1 MAQSKYSKAY
11 EAYQQAVYRDGRN
24 PTFWCSIGVLYYQI
38 NQYRDALDAYSR
50 AIRLNPYISEVWYDL
65 GTLVSLSSV
74 PLLIIIGTKFF
85 NKYESCNNQTADALD
100 AYQRAADLD
109 PSNVHIKARLNLL
122 RSHPQGVTN
131 PHSAPV
137 PQDIHPQH
145 YQAPGVGAPPGVQWG
160 ASAPTVQAPTP
171 GGNNQEWNRRLAE
184 IQPPQLQPPN
194 PYDQREAVRPP
205 PPPRPLSPLRQEQM
219 TQYREPH
226 RHTPIRRASPPP
238 PLNHGIPSSYPG
250 PQNLSQPPPTTQKEA
265 LRINNPNYQRDR
277 DVLPLNGPTGP
288 NGPNSSNG
296 PGGPNGPN
304 GSNGVHVASGPIPPY
319 GRGNSPPPEIRP
331 IADERAPPSPGP
343 GYPYHYQHQTNPS
356 QTGGILAGA
365 PPPAAALAAAEAAAR
380 EREERPSTGGFKRIH
395 EPDEDFKLMHKVPA
409 NGDARSRL
417 GDLHHRRTSP
427 DNRKPSPR
435 ARPSPPIV
443 RTSSPPVPVRRRQT
457 SLDRHEDQRRADE
470 NYHPS
475 ESAHHPPTLPSMQHH
490 QPPPQHTPHPPQQ
503 HPPQH
508 PSQHPPPHPPQH
520 QSQHPP
526 PHSARIPPQQPPHPS
541 ALPPPQHPPQ
551 HPPQQSPQE
560 PPQHPPQHPPL
571 QHEHLPLKAEAGRDD
586 RREVYEPASRKMD
599 VNEDYD
605 DEDEDDKRLGGSGG
619 RNSPQRTSMNGPPK
633 SEPQE

>member
-85 NKYESCNNQTADALD
+85 TKYESCNNQTADALD

-109 PSNVHIKARLNLL
+109 PANVHIKARLNLL

-205 PPPRPLSPLRQEQM
+205 PPPRPLSPPRQEQM

-304 GSNGVHVASGPIPPY
+304 GSNGVHVASGPIPY

-356 QTGGILAGA
+356 QPGGILAGA

-395 EPDEDFKLMHKVPA
+395 EPDEDYKPMHKVPA

-435 ARPSPPIV
+435 ARLSPPIV

-560 PPQHPPQHPPL
+560 PPQHPPLHQPL

-633 SEPQE
+633 IEPQE